1 MGTHGNFHQPGV
13 PAGGAWL
20 LNNHPALLLS
30 SGERRINNTFKMRI
44 LKIIIMSLM
53 SLIIT
58 TEE

>member
-30 SGERRINNTFKMRI
+30 SVERINNTFKMRI
-44 LKIIIMSLM
+44 LKIIIMSIM
-53 SLIIT
+53 SLKIT